1 VAYGGRAQKFV
12 YRHLPQGLRSLAA
25 TYYALRTYPTRHGP
39 YFHEHLVHLKQ
50 NERLPDEELEKIQLR
65 KLKALVAYAAE
76 RVPYYRSLFRERGIA
91 PADIASLA
99 DLRRIPLLDK
109 EAVRVNQS
117 GLLAE
122 GVRRGDLLCIHT
134 SGTTGTPLDLYQ
146 TREFFQ
152 KEYAFWWFHR
162 SWAGIH
168 LGDRTATLAGHPV
181 APVDQEKPPFWIRNY
196 RENQMLFS
204 SYHLSPENL
213 GYYCRALEAFGPK
226 LIHGYPSSIYLVAL
240 HLNDNR
246 MGTVR
251 PKGIFTSS
259 ETTLA
264 HQREEIERA
273 FGCRVYSYYGN
284 AERAGYI
291 GECEEGSMHAMS
303 EHSIVE
309 FLGEDGEPVGPG
321 RQGVL
326 VCTNIE
332 NTAMPLIRY
341 VTGDVVVPL
350 PEGQKCPCGRGGRLV
365 ESVLGRV
372 EDYVVTPEG
381 NYVGRLD
388 HIFKGV
394 HHVREAQIFQP
405 SRERVVVRIV
415 KEPAFGSEDEKA
427 LVANAR
433 ERLGRTIDIAVDLVD
448 RIERTRTGKFK
459 FIVSDVPR
467 EERLRVS
474 RRPSGGG
481 CGDSE
486 P

>member
-1 VAYGGRAQKFV
+1 MAYGGRAQKFV
-12 YRHLPQGLRSLAA
+12 YRRLPQGFRNLAA

-39 YFHEHLVHLKQ
+39 YFHEYIARLKQ
-50 NERLPDEELEKIQLR
+50 NERLSDEELERIQLR
-65 KLKALVAYAAE
+65 KLKALLDHAHNC
-76 RVPYYRSLFRERGIA
+76 VPYYRSLFREHGIT
-91 PADIASLA
+91 PADIASPA

-109 EAVRVNQS
+109 EAVRLNQS

-122 GVRRGDLLCIHT
+122 GVRKSRLLCIHT
-134 SGTTGTPLDLYQ
+134 SGTTGKPLDLYQ
-146 TREFFQ
+146 TRELFQ
-152 KEYAFWWFHR
+152 KEHAFWWFHR

-181 APVDQEKPPFWIRNY
+181 APVDQEKPPFWVRNY

-204 SYHLSPENL
+204 SYHMSQENL
-213 GYYCRALEAFGPK
+213 GQYCRALEAFRPT

-246 MGTVR
+246 IGTIR
-251 PKGIFTSS
+251 PKAIFTSS
-259 ETTLA
+259 ETILE
-264 HQREEIERA
+264 HQRAEIERA
-273 FGCRVYSYYGN
+273 FGCRVFSYYGN

-291 GECEEGSMHAMS
+291 GECEEGNFHAMA

-321 RQGVL
+321 QQGVL
-326 VCTNIE
+326 VCTNID

-341 VTGDVVVPL
+341 VTDDVVVPM
-350 PEGQKCPCGRGGRLV
+350 PADQRCPCCRGGRLV

-394 HHVREAQIFQP
+394 RNVREAQIFQP

-415 KEPAFGSEDEKA
+415 GDPAFGSEDRTT

-433 ERLGRTIDIAVDLVD
+433 ERLGRTIEIAVDLVD

-459 FIVSDVPR
+459 FIVSEVPR
-467 EERLRVS
+467 EERLRIT
-474 RRPSGGG
+474 R
-481 CGDSE
+481 
-486 P
+486 